1 MPVVLV
7 PIAQG
12 CEELET
18 VTIIDI
24 LRRGEVEVVVAGLN
38 AEPVTAS
45 RGVRLIPDATLDEA
59 LQREYDMVALPG
71 GAKGAENL
79 ANDPRITNVLK
90 QMADKGKYTVAIC
103 AGPTVLAKAGLL
115 AGKKATSYPAM
126 LDQLEA
132 ANAQCVEDPVVQDGH
147 VITSRGPGTA
157 MDFALTLVDV
167 LQGRETRNKVE
178 KALVRP

>member
-1 MPVVLV
+1 MPAVLV

-24 LRRGEVEVVVAGLN
+24 LRRGDVEVTVAGLD

-45 RGVRLIPDATLDEA
+45 RGVRLMPDATLDEA
-59 LQREYDMVALPG
+59 LRREYDMVALPG
-71 GAKGAENL
+71 GGKGAENL
-79 ANDPRITNVLK
+79 ANDARITNLLK
-90 QMADKGKYTVAIC
+90 EMADKGKYTVAIC

-126 LDQLEA
+126 LDQLKA
-132 ANAQCVEDPVVQDGH
+132 ANAQCVEDPVVQDGRI
-147 VITSRGPGTA
+147 ITSRGPGTA
-157 MDFALTLVDV
+157 MDFALTLVGV
-167 LQGRETRNKVE
+167 LQGKETRDKVE

>member
-1 MPVVLV
+1 MPAVLV

-24 LRRGEVEVVVAGLN
+24 LRRGDVEVTVAGLD

-45 RGVRLIPDATLDEA
+45 RGVRLMPDATLDEA
-59 LQREYDMVALPG
+59 LRREYDMVALPG
-71 GAKGAENL
+71 GGKGAENL
-79 ANDPRITNVLK
+79 ANDARITNLLK
-90 QMADKGKYTVAIC
+90 EMADKGKYTAAIC

-126 LDQLEA
+126 LDQLKA
-132 ANAQCVEDPVVQDGH
+132 ANAQCVEDPVVQDGRI
-147 VITSRGPGTA
+147 ITSRGPGTA
-157 MDFALTLVDV
+157 MDFALTLVGV
-167 LQGRETRNKVE
+167 LQGKETRDKVE

>member
-1 MPVVLV
+1 MPAVLV
-7 PIAQG
+7 PVAKG

-24 LRRGEVEVVVAGLN
+24 LRRGEVEVVVAGLD

-79 ANDPRITNVLK
+79 SNDTRIPALLK
-90 QMADKGKYTVAIC
+90 QMTDKGKYTAAIC

-126 LDQLEA
+126 LDQLKA
-132 ANAQCVEDPVVQDGH
+132 ANAQCVEEPVVQDGQ

-157 MDFALTLVDV
+157 MDFALALLEL
-167 LQGRETRNKVE
+167 LQGRETRDKVE